1 MDKKQNMV
9 EFTLKELSAVEQGA
23 QPYAQVLIAKGRKDK
38 KKRPGYGKEGS
49 TEASGDIAK
58 QVAMT
63 DVVDGHQHTV
73 VLSGVDEY
81 SYGSTSWASEDGDDW
96 YGHSHS
102 WIRLTDGSIKIGLS
116 DGHTHEIETF
126 GKQED
131 EPMANAA
138 TKTENDN
145 EVAKA
150 LQAKLDR
157 MEKVIALSPEH
168 RAHFD
173 TLKGE
178 DADGWLEKS
187 ASDRTEALRKAA
199 EANAVVFT
207 ARDGTEYR
215 KSDDPRL
222 VLMAKAN
229 DEQAAAIEK
238 MAQDRK
244 DAEIAKI
251 AEELTAIPGDLDTR
265 KDLVKTAM
273 GIEDAEARTK
283 ALKALRSHNDNL
295 AKSMVE
301 LGVSGAPVEKD
312 AAGDPQ
318 AELDE
323 LAKQY
328 VKDNPDTSLLKAKV
342 MVQRTPE
349 GAELVRKIHNAAPAV
364 VRTSKGG

>member
-1 MDKKQNMV
+1 MDKKQKMV
-9 EFTLKELSAVEQGA
+9 SFTIKELSGVTDPA
-23 QPYAQVLIAKGRKDK
+23 QPHAQVVIAKGRKDK
-38 KKRPGYGKEGS
+38 KKRGYGKE
-49 TEASGDIAK
+49 EPSGGIAK

-63 DVVDGHQHTV
+63 NVVDGHQHSV

-81 SYGSTSWASEDGDDW
+81 SWGSTNWADKDGGDY

-102 WIRLTDGSIKIGLS
+102 WIRVTDGSIKIGLS
-116 DGHTHEIETF
+116 AGHTHEIETF

-131 EPMANAA
+131 EIMADAA
-138 TKTENDN
+138 EVKTEKND

-178 DADGWLEKS
+178 DADGWLEKT
-187 ASDRTEALRKAA
+187 AADRTETLRKAA

-295 AKSMVE
+295 AKSMTE
-301 LGVSGAPVEKD
+301 LGV
-312 AAGDPQ
+312 
-318 AELDE
+318 
-323 LAKQY
+323 
-328 VKDNPDTSLLKAKV
+328 
-342 MVQRTPE
+342 
-349 GAELVRKIHNAAPAV
+349 
-364 VRTSKGG
+364 